1 MQRLTKSQAQE
12 RIELATVIYHVLNKT
27 AQQK

>member
-1 MQRLTKSQAQE
+1 MRRLRQSQAEE

-27 AQQK
+27 VQQK